1 MSGAIQSWKIVAIIG
16 PELINGAVPK
26 FGESFTRISQ
36 MASNAD
42 AVRCTVCIAISQ
54 TPGRNLMRRIG
65 MALAIVAM
73 MSGSVATAQTAYAA
87 QSTNDTTVYTPP
99 SAPRGPGVHM
109 LDCRGT
115 TGNMGCGPGW
125 IWRDGWR
132 GWACY
137 PC

>member
-1 MSGAIQSWKIVAIIG
+1 MH
-16 PELINGAVPK
+16 K
-26 FGESFTRISQ
+26 F
-36 MASNAD
+36 
-42 AVRCTVCIAISQ
+42 
-54 TPGRNLMRRIG
+54 G

-87 QSTNDTTVYTPP
+87 QNSRDTTVNTQPAVP
-99 SAPRGPGVHM
+99 KGPDVQM

-115 TGNMGCGPGW
+115 TGDMGCGPGW
-125 IWRDGWR
+125 FWRDGWR